1 MKKPV
6 RINFSIRQIIKDIMP
21 YMSIVAVVLC
31 IIILICLCRIH
42 TEIKDIRSEIDDVEY
57 SIVQDVEEVLDGYF

>member
-1 MKKPV
+1 
-6 RINFSIRQIIKDIMP
+6 MP